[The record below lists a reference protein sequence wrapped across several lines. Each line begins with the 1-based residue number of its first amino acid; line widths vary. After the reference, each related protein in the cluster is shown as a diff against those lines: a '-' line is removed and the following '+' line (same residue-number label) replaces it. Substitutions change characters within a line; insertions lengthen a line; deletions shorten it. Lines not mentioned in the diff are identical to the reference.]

1 MSERAWYSNL
11 PNSVPAPVFQRGLFV
26 CEPAISVKRRGYP
39 NQIWSLEKL
48 DNKLVD
54 MRELYNEIQS
64 GNMMQVRG
72 ARWRT
77 LEPGGELAGNLN
89 RNSWANLCLNAYYV
103 IVMLYSFDRNIDRAT

>member
-1 MSERAWYSNL
+1 MLHFSFIWSFSGEFLSLSICLKEASIL
-11 PNSVPAPVFQRGLFV
+11 ICQTVPAPVFQRGLFV

-64 GNMMQVRG
+64 GNIMQVRG
-72 ARWRT
+72 TEWRK
-77 LEPGGELAGNLN
+77 LEPSGKLSGNLN
-89 RNSWANLCLNAYYV
+89 RNSWAYY
-103 IVMLYSFDRNIDRAT
+103 A